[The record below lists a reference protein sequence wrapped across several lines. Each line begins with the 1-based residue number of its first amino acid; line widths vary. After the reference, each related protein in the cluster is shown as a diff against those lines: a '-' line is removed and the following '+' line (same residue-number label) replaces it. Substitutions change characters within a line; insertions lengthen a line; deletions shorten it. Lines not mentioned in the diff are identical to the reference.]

1 MEIAVS
7 NPKYIPSASAYGV
20 PVRLDDLIVGATE
33 EIASYLEEA
42 HPADAAEVL
51 RRLPRHRAGEVA
63 EYLDPRTAGLLLRE
77 MHPGLAAAVIEE
89 MEPPEASVLLSE
101 MAPDDRVDILNN
113 VPAELREQLIRELD
127 TREAAEVRRLVS
139 YPADSAGGIMTTEA
153 VALNESTTAE
163 QAVAELRRIGQEV
176 EQVHYVYAVDASGRL
191 TGVLSMR
198 DLIFAPPDQRL
209 SAMKRVDVVCVPVT
223 MDQEEVARVLRR
235 HGYLALP
242 VVDNDHSLL
251 GVITSDDLADV
262 AEEEATE
269 DIQKIGGTQALH
281 APYFEVGLASMLRKR
296 GGWLSVLFLGEMLT
310 ATAMGFFESEIQR
323 AAMVALFVPLI
334 ISSGG
339 NSGSQATTII
349 IRSLALRE
357 IALRDWWRIC
367 GNELTTGIILGLF
380 LGLIGALRITT
391 WYYFGWHDYG
401 GHPYRMAAT
410 IWISLAGVVAFG
422 SAVGSMLPLIMH
434 RLGLDPASA
443 SAPFVATLVDVTGL
457 VIYFLIAIAI
467 LRGTVL

>member
-1 MEIAVS
+1 MS
-7 NPKYIPSASAYGV
+7 NARHSPDTSASVGGD
-20 PVRLDDLIVGATE
+20 PLGDLMVASTE
-33 EIASYLEEA
+33 EIASYLEDA
-42 HPADAAEVL
+42 HPADAAAVL
-51 RRLPRHRAGEVA
+51 RRLPRERGAEVA

-77 MHPGLAAAVIEE
+77 MHPALAASVVAE
-89 MEPPEASVLLSE
+89 MEPPEASVVLSE
-101 MAPDDRVDILNN
+101 MAPDDRVDILNH
-113 VPAELREQLIRELD
+113 VPAELREELIRELD
-127 TREAAEVRRLVS
+127 TREAAEVRRLAS

-153 VALNESTTAE
+153 VALNETITAE
-163 QAVAELRRIGQEV
+163 QAVAELRRIGEEV
-176 EQVHYVYAVDASGRL
+176 EQVYYVYAVDASGRL

-198 DLIFAPPDQRL
+198 DLIFAPPDQPL
-209 SAMKRVDVVCVPVT
+209 GVIKRADVVTVPVA

-242 VVDNDHSLL
+242 VVDDDHRLL

-339 NSGSQATTII
+339 NSGSQATTIV

-367 GNELTTGIILGLF
+367 SRELTTGVILGLF
-380 LGLIGALRITT
+380 LGLIGALRITL

-410 IWISLAGVVAFG
+410 IWISLAGVVTFG
-422 SAVGSMLPLIMH
+422 SAVGSMLPMVMH
-434 RLGLDPASA
+434 RVGLDPASA

-457 VIYFLIAIAI
+457 VIYFMVAIAI
-467 LRGTVL
+467 LSGTVL